1 MITII
6 GLGFVGLTTALGL
19 AEKGLK
25 VYGIE
30 KDALKSFGLREGKL
44 PFHEPY
50 LKEKLEVHLKNG
62 NFELTNDLENALNN
76 SKIVM
81 VCVGTPCNSEGLVD
95 LSQIKEVVENIIEN
109 KKNEQFLSIC
119 VKSTVPPKTCSDFI
133 KPLITER
140 KLSIGKDIGL
150 CNNPEFLREGFAWI
164 DFINP
169 DRIVIGSEDEK
180 TKKSINE
187 IYKNFESPIFN
198 VNLETAE
205 FIKYTSNTLLA
216 SLISFSNE
224 LEMIAHTIEDIDIK
238 KSFEI
243 LHMDKRWVGNP
254 ASMSNYVYPGCG
266 FGGYCLPKDTQ
277 ALIGLADKKG
287 YNPSLL
293 KEVLNVNKKIHK
305 FLTTKIS
312 QKIKKHEKI
321 TILGLSFKPN
331 SDDVRSSPAC
341 SIIEDLLN
349 IGYKN
354 LIAYDPIAV
363 NAFKSVYSY
372 KIDYS
377 TNLHQAVETSK
388 YSIIV
393 TSWHE
398 FKDLK
403 KTFPNK
409 EFFDLRFF
417 CD

>member
-6 GLGFVGLTTALGL
+6 GLGFVGLTTALGFS
-19 AEKGLK
+19 EKGFK

-30 KDALKSFGLREGKL
+30 KDILKISRLRKGKL

-50 LKEKLEVHLKNG
+50 LKDKLEYHLKNR
-62 NFELTNDLENALNN
+62 NFELTNNLKNALKE
-76 SKIVM
+76 SKVVM
-81 VCVGTPCNSEGLVD
+81 VCVGTPCNSDGLVD
-95 LSQIKEVVENIIEN
+95 LSQIKGVIEDIIDN
-109 KKNEQFLSIC
+109 KNDKQFLSIC
-119 VKSTVPPKTCSDFI
+119 IKSTVPPKTCSEFI
-133 KPLITER
+133 KPIIIER

-169 DRIVIGSEDEK
+169 DRIIIGSEDEE
-180 TKKSINE
+180 TKQTLNE
-187 IYKNFESPIFN
+187 IYKKFDSLIFN
-198 VNLETAE
+198 VNLQTAE

-216 SLISFSNE
+216 TLISFSNE

-243 LHMDKRWVGNP
+243 LHLDKRWSGYP

-277 ALIGLADKKG
+277 ALIGLSNKKG
-287 YNPSLL
+287 YNPTLL
-293 KEVLNVNKKIHK
+293 EEVLNVNKKIHK
-305 FLTTKIS
+305 FLTKKIA
-312 QKIKKHEKI
+312 KKVKKNEQI

-349 IGYKN
+349 LGYTN
-354 LIAYDPIAV
+354 LVAYDPIAV
-363 NAFKSVYSY
+363 NTFKTTYSY
-372 KIDYS
+372 KIDYF
-377 TNLHQAVETSK
+377 TNLHQALVNSK

-393 TSWHE
+393 TAWSE

-403 KTFPNK
+403 TIFPNK

-417 CD
+417 L